1 MEFNFSAVIVRHVME
16 GEVGIYLTKKRPNMG
31 RSVRGWQG
39 GGVFHILVSKLFAVI
54 VRHVE
59 VIKNR
64 KGG

>member
-1 MEFNFSAVIVRHVME
+1 MEFNFSAVIVGHVME
-16 GEVGIYLTKKRPNMG
+16 GEVGIYLTKERPNM
-31 RSVRGWQG
+31 
-39 GGVFHILVSKLFAVI
+39 GVFHILVSKLFAVI

>member
-39 GGVFHILVSKLFAVI
+39 GGGFSYLS
-54 VRHVE
+54 E
-59 VIKNR
+59 
-64 KGG
+64 